1 MMGMIVQMIFSEVDF
16 AWVIAEAA
24 RKEAVVFKE
33 MIWQGR
39 QLLWLVTLDEVCS
52 DVFSLIS

>member
-1 MMGMIVQMIFSEVDF
+1 MVFSEVDF
-16 AWVIAEAA
+16 AWVIAEVA